1 MKSQSL
7 DKTMI
12 IILEGPDGAGK
23 TTLAKQLA
31 EAFQLRIH
39 HEGPPPKNV
48 SVLQHYGRIL
58 DAARGQN
65 VVFDRLYVGE
75 RVYGPIVRGED
86 RLGGDGY
93 KRMRQLSWAVGAL
106 EILCLPS
113 FEVCLTNWQNRKGE
127 LFADAAKLRQVH
139 DSYRRYFTASMYLQ
153 YDFTSADWGWPWL
166 RKTLEMVVPTWDSL
180 PARMTG
186 HPKATYL
193 FVGDRGGDPDYRPD
207 LPFFAT
213 SGSAQYLHN
222 RLQDAGFDDSDVAF
236 INSFS
241 HETGKIETIPQTFQ
255 KVIALGLH
263 ADKICHQQGVQHVK
277 IPHPQ
282 FWKRFHAYQSREY
295 TKLLK
300 GCQ

>member
-1 MKSQSL
+1 
-7 DKTMI
+7 MI

-23 TTLAKQLA
+23 STLAKQLA

-39 HEGPPPKNV
+39 HEGPPPKDVN
-48 SVLQHYGRIL
+48 VLQHYGRIL

-75 RVYGPIVRGED
+75 RVYGPVVRGED
-86 RLGGDGY
+86 RLGDDGY

-106 EILCLPS
+106 EVLCLPA
-113 FEVCLTNWQNRKGE
+113 FETCLQNWKDRKGE
-127 LFADAAKLRQVH
+127 LFADPAKLRQVYEGYRY
-139 DSYRRYFTASMYLQ
+139 SYHGCMHRL
-153 YDFTSADWGWPWL
+153 YDYTYPENSWNALKYDIETVMPL
-166 RKTLEMVVPTWDSL
+166 WDTL

-193 FVGDRGGDPDYRPD
+193 FVGDRGGDPSYRPD

>member
-1 MKSQSL
+1 
-7 DKTMI
+7 MI

-23 TTLAKQLA
+23 TTLAQQLA
-31 EAFQLRIH
+31 TAFGLTVH
-39 HEGPPPKNV
+39 HEGPPPQNV
-48 SVLQHYGRIL
+48 SMLQHYGRIL
-58 DAARGQN
+58 DDARGKN

-75 RVYGPIVRGED
+75 RVYGPIVRGQD
-86 RLGGDGY
+86 RLGEDGY

-106 EILCLPS
+106 EILCLPA

-127 LFADAAKLRQVH
+127 LFADPIKLRQVH

-153 YDFTSADWGWPWL
+153 YDFTSTDWGWPWL
-166 RKTLEMVVPTWDSL
+166 RQTLETVAPTWESL
-180 PARMTG
+180 PMRMTG
-186 HPKATYL
+186 HPRATYL

-213 SGSAQYLHN
+213 TGSAQYLYN
-222 RLQDAGFDDSDVAF
+222 RLHDAGFDDSDVAF

-241 HETGKIETIPQTFQ
+241 HVSGQPEVIPNHFK
-255 KVIALGLH
+255 KVIALGSH
-263 ADKICHQQGVQHVK
+263 ASHECRRQSIPHTK

-282 FWKRFHAYQSREY
+282 YWKRFHAYQSGAY